1 MAKLFIFG
9 IGGTG
14 SRVIRAFTMLMAAG
28 VQIQNCDQI
37 VPIII
42 DPDSQ
47 NGDMNRTVELLKTYK
62 RIHTNLGSRPEGFFH
77 TDISTLASAA
87 GRAAGSIAYSFVYN
101 YSGTSKSFG
110 EIVNYTQLPLDQKA
124 S

>member
-1 MAKLFIFG
+1 MAKLFLFG

-28 VQIQNCDQI
+28 VKLQNCDKV

-62 RIHTNLGSRPEGFFH
+62 RIHNHLGYRLEGFFLQ
-77 TDISTLASAA
+77 DISTIASLT
-87 GRAAGSIAYSFVYN
+87 G
-101 YSGTSKSFG
+101 
-110 EIVNYTQLPLDQKA
+110 
-124 S
+124 